1 MEELPVKFR
10 ESLINNFS
18 RNINYTIT
26 QLYMDNKTEDKKIEL
41 LNRIIDR
48 IKGYEGDII
57 LKYNK
62 LVIFRFLNN
71 INNYMK
77 NNNTENNTYSVIN
90 DIIEKHKYF
99 LITKLNE

>member
-77 NNNTENNTYSVIN
+77 NNNTDSVIN